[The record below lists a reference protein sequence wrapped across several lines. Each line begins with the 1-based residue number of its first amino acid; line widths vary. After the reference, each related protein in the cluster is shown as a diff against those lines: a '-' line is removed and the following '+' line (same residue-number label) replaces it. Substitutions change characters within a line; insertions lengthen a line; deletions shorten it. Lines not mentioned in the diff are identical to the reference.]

1 MKSSFVCRDHESFLP
16 WTRFASTNLHPQ
28 KHALLLYTRND
39 LRRLISNH
47 VLIFILEHGGAFHTK
62 DVFNLFIAQDEVLG
76 RLSAAASR
84 KVLK

>member
-1 MKSSFVCRDHESFLP
+1 MKSCFNFHFGT
-16 WTRFASTNLHPQ
+16 W
-28 KHALLLYTRND
+28 
-39 LRRLISNH
+39 
-47 VLIFILEHGGAFHTK
+47 GAFHTK